1 MLIIYQC
8 AYTTGEKMN
17 SDIYGFAGYQ
27 VKRVQQELRMVM
39 DQALKKQGLT
49 TPQYATL
56 FAIEQEST
64 ASNAKLAKRCF
75 VTPQT
80 MIRIVGLLYQGGF
93 IEKTDDLDHGRII
106 QIALTEKGKRV
117 LAKSHKAIRDI
128 EQRMLAGFRK
138 EKLAA
143 FGSHLDQCLKNL
155 RVLRH

>member
-1 MLIIYQC
+1 MGKE
-8 AYTTGEKMN
+8 TMN
-17 SDIYGFAGYQ
+17 RDIYSFVGHQ

-49 TPQYATL
+49 TPQYAAL

-106 QIALTEKGKRV
+106 QISLTGKGKRV
-117 LAKSHKAIRDI
+117 LATSHKAIRDI
-128 EQRMLAGFRK
+128 EKRMLAGFSK
-138 EKLAA
+138 QELAA
-143 FGSHLDQCLKNL
+143 FRSRLDQCLKNL
-155 RVLRH
+155 IMLRHEAE